1 VVAFLLTTDH
11 TETTRKDFVKILL
24 SEPIEQVCVDILT
37 AEGFE
42 VDAKPNLPPDQLRA
56 IIADYDGL
64 IVRSGTKVTAEIIAA
79 ATNLKIIG
87 RAGAGV
93 DNVDVEAATRRGIVV
108 MNTPG
113 GNTISAAEHTMS
125 LLLSMARNI
134 PQANESIR
142 QGKWDRKSFTG
153 TELLEKTIGIVGLGK
168 IGREVATRCQAFGM
182 KTIGYDPVL
191 SAEVA
196 AKGNIELVSLDEIFK
211 RSDFI
216 TLHTPLTDETK
227 GLIGDASLV
236 KCKNGVRIINC
247 ARGGIVD
254 EQALLRGLQSGKVAG
269 AALDVF
275 EKEPPG
281 DQPLFKH
288 PRVIATP
295 HLGAST
301 EEAQEKVA
309 RQIAVQVADMLKERG
324 LAGAVNGEALQ
335 LALKKELK
343 PFVLL
348 AEKLGSLLA
357 QLMNGQLKKISV
369 TCSGAFLS
377 PSLDLVTAAV
387 LKGAFGKL
395 ISEPV
400 NLVNA
405 LMIAREMGLAV
416 YEERESEHP
425 SYLHLVT
432 VRYETDKESRRFS
445 GTVFSNTHARIVRI
459 DDFHFEVN
467 PEGFLLF
474 YTNVDRPGMLASV
487 GATLAVEKIN
497 IAGLSLGRD
506 KPGQRALTVINVD
519 SPLTEEILR
528 KVEKIEGVFDVK
540 AVRL

>member
-1 VVAFLLTTDH
+1 M
-11 TETTRKDFVKILL
+11 KILL
-24 SEPIEQVCVDILT
+24 SDPIEQVCVDILMS
-37 AEGFE
+37 EGFE

-79 ATNLKIIG
+79 ATKLKIIG

-168 IGREVATRCQAFGM
+168 IGREVASRCQAFGM

-196 AKGNIELVSLDEIFK
+196 AKGNIELVSLDEIFM

-281 DQPLFKH
+281 DQPLLKH

-335 LALKKELK
+335 LALRKELK

-377 PSLDLVTAAV
+377 PSLDLITAAV

-395 ISEPV
+395 ISEAV

-405 LMIAREMGLAV
+405 RMIAHEMGLV
-416 YEERESEHP
+416 VHEERESEHP

-432 VRYETDKESRRFS
+432 VRYETDKEARRFA
-445 GTVFSNTHARIVRI
+445 GTVFSNTHARLVRI
-459 DDFHFEVN
+459 DDYHLEVN

-474 YTNVDRPGMLASV
+474 YTNIDRPGMLASV

-519 SPLTEEILR
+519 SPLPEDILR
-528 KVEKIEGVFDVK
+528 KVGKIDGVFDVK